1 MIEVIDLKTLTPLG
15 KQEIL
20 RSMSSWLLNTL
31 CQDQITYEF
40 FEYLLTSKQSNYL
53 FISYDKLNPSI
64 KSFGPKKY
72 TVSTKLGSNMKYTK
86 RKTKTITNNS
96 FNIQRTSSIRGFA
109 LVKSKPD
116 YYYIHIIC
124 RGVSRRDLRHT
135 SIKDSGSDLLNSVK
149 NHALINNKKEIKL
162 NALPHVILYYKRF
175 GYELNS
181 ESQNEHLEKFKSLI
195 KSQYQNNFDD
205 FLHDYNVNYD
215 KTEEI
220 FQVYNLILRGKPNKH
235 AGTATKVENDGILMT
250 LRLK

>member
-1 MIEVIDLKTLTPLG
+1 MIEVIDLKTLTTLG

-20 RSMSSWLLNTL
+20 RSMSSWLLKTL
-31 CQDQITYEF
+31 CQDQISYDF
-40 FEYLLTSKQSNYL
+40 FEYLLKSNQSDYL
-53 FISYDKLNPSI
+53 FISYDTLNSSI
-64 KSFGPKKY
+64 KSFRPKKY

-86 RKTKTITNNS
+86 RKTITITKTNKS
-96 FNIQRTSSIRGFA
+96 QRTSSIRGFA

-124 RGVSRRDLRHT
+124 RGVSRRDLRLT
-135 SIKDSGSDLLNSVK
+135 SIKDSGSDLLNAVK

-181 ESQNEHLEKFKSLI
+181 ASQNEHLEKFKSLI